1 MVDTNVNQ
9 FSRWIYS
16 GLNRIISTK
25 GNQQQ
30 IKIATTFYLIF
41 NKLTHTYTQIT
52 MQIDKLQKS
61 LDTEFKNQTKLI
73 ELVKSSIQ
81 TKIEN
86 EKNCCVHPKRLKFYE
101 SKQTHSH

>member
-1 MVDTNVNQ
+1 
-9 FSRWIYS
+9 
-16 GLNRIISTK
+16 
-25 GNQQQ
+25 
-30 IKIATTFYLIF
+30 
-41 NKLTHTYTQIT
+41 